1 MLRSPEPFHVLP
13 WFASASEMCYV
24 PAMKPVSFRPVNGC
38 ITMLIGIRPI
48 NDFAFKKTFGSPEN
62 KLALISLLNSI
73 LELPKPIVDV
83 TIENPYSLQD
93 FKDDKL
99 SILDIKAIDQTGAI
113 YDVEMQLS
121 IFTGLIQRI
130 VFYGCEIYTDQL
142 RSGDDYA
149 LLKPAYSIC
158 LLDGVLWH
166 DSTKVHHAFR
176 FTDLESGR
184 TLNDT
189 LEIHT
194 IELGRYHLQEKD
206 LATASL
212 LECWVYWLLHAHEYE
227 PEALLKLFPQEAI
240 RQATQTITQIAQ
252 VTEDKAMYDARE
264 KAIRDRQ
271 WELNASRK
279 EGKIEGK
286 IEGEIKTIRVLQEIL
301 QIPLSTDSDFDG
313 KSLDDLQSLTADLQ
327 ERVRQ
332 RHSS

>member
-1 MLRSPEPFHVLP
+1 MR
-13 WFASASEMCYV
+13 
-24 PAMKPVSFRPVNGC
+24 
-38 ITMLIGIRPI
+38 IGIRPT

-62 KLALISLLNSI
+62 KLALISLLNAI
-73 LELPKPIVDV
+73 LGLPKPIIDV

-93 FKDDKL
+93 FKEDKL
-99 SILDIKAIDQTGAI
+99 SILDIKAIDQAGAI

-121 IFTGLIQRI
+121 IFNGLIQRI

-142 RSGDDYA
+142 RSGDDYS

-166 DSTKVHHAFR
+166 DSKKVHHAFR
-176 FTDLESGR
+176 FTDQESGR
-184 TLNDT
+184 TLNET

-206 LATASL
+206 LAKASL
-212 LECWVYWLLHAHEYE
+212 LECWIYWLLHAHEYE
-227 PEALLKLFPQEAI
+227 PEELLKLFPQEAI
-240 RQATQTITQIAQ
+240 RQATLTIAQIAQ
-252 VTEDKAMYDARE
+252 ITEDKAMYDSRE

-279 EGKIEGK
+279 EGLLEGEIKGEIKGKIEGKIEGKLEGKIEGK

-301 QIPLSTDSDFDG
+301 QIPLGTESDFEG
-313 KSLDDLQSLTADLQ
+313 KSLEDLQNLTADLQ
-327 ERVRQ
+327 EQIRR
-332 RHSS
+332 RYSS

>member
-1 MLRSPEPFHVLP
+1 
-13 WFASASEMCYV
+13 
-24 PAMKPVSFRPVNGC
+24 
-38 ITMLIGIRPI
+38 MLIGIRPI

-62 KLALISLLNSI
+62 KQALISLLNAI
-73 LELPKPIVDV
+73 LGLRNPIIDV

-113 YDVEMQLS
+113 YDVEIQLS
-121 IFTGLIQRI
+121 IFSGLIQRI

-142 RSGDDYA
+142 RAGDDYA

-166 DSTKVHHAFR
+166 DSKKVHHAFR

-194 IELGRYHLQEKD
+194 LELGRYQRQERE

-212 LECWVYWLLHAHEYE
+212 LDCWLYWLLHAHEYE
-227 PEALLKLFPQEAI
+227 PEELLKLFPQEAI

-252 VTEDKAMYDARE
+252 VTEDKAMYDSRE
-264 KAIRDRQ
+264 KAIRDQQ
-271 WELNASRK
+271 WLLNASRQEGVI

-286 IEGEIKTIRVLQEIL
+286 IEGRIETIRMLQEIL
-301 QIPLSTDSDFDG
+301 NLPVGTNSDFEG
-313 KSLDDLQSLTADLQ
+313 KTLEQLQSIAADLQ
-327 ERVRQ
+327 DRVRN
-332 RHSS
+332 RRIS